1 MIHDALGYYEVLGV
15 DPGASIDQI
24 RAAHR
29 SESKKWHPD
38 TNHSPG
44 AADRMRLINQ
54 AKQVLLDP
62 GSRASYDRMDP
73 PPPVLT
79 QSQYLVDLSGRKSS
93 GRVTVTSSRPIGVF
107 TSVRDRGDGW
117 RVDITQGDELTVVL
131 EFVRDG
137 RATNAIAGAVE
148 TFEADVDGATLRVDV
163 KAKSAAGAGTKA
175 ASRHRKSAGNSYV
188 AIQFAPY
195 AAVLILAL
203 SAAVRSRSWSL
214 ELQMEYGD
222 TDFRDVCMTM
232 LRTHLFLALSAALSF
247 FVINRTRAS
256 SWATPRMIILL
267 WAFHALL
274 SSNPRFEVVLTCFA
288 LYFIHVLSPSHH
300 RVR

>member
-79 QSQYLVDLSGRKSS
+79 QSQYSVDLSGRKAS
-93 GRVTVTSSRPIGVF
+93 GKVTVTSSRPIHVF
-107 TSVRDRGDGW
+107 APVSDRGKGW
-117 RVDITQGDELTVVL
+117 RVDITQGDAVTVVL
-131 EFVRDG
+131 DFARDG
-137 RATNAIAGAVE
+137 NATNTITGAVE
-148 TFEADVDGATLRVDV
+148 TFEADVDGATLRIDI
-163 KAKSAAGAGTKA
+163 KPKSASAPRSTTKPNPRKTAGY
-175 ASRHRKSAGNSYV
+175 SRD
-188 AIQFAPY
+188 AIQLAPY
-195 AAVLILAL
+195 AAVLIVAL

-214 ELQMEYGD
+214 ELQMTYGGA
-222 TDFRDVCMTM
+222 DFRDVYMTM
-232 LRTHLFLALSAALSF
+232 LRTHLFLAVSAALSL
-247 FVINRTRAS
+247 FVINRTRSS